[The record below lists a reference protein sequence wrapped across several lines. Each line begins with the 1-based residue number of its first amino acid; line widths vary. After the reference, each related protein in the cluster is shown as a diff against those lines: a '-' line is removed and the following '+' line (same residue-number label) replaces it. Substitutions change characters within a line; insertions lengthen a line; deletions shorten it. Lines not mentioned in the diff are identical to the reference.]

1 MLFGKVE
8 WIGFL
13 KIVFII
19 ELLLIWKK
27 FVEKEVFEIIFNE
40 LLVKGFIK
48 SSIFVSKD

>member
-1 MLFGKVE
+1 MDWFFKNC
-8 WIGFL
+8 FYNR
-13 KIVFII
+13 II
-19 ELLLIWKK
+19 IDLEK